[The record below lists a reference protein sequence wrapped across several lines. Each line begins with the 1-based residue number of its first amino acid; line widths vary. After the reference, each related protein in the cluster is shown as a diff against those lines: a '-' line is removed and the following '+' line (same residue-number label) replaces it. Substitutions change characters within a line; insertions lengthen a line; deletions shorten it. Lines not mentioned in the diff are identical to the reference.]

1 MSSSDAVPLVIT
13 AMNVPLNA
21 TMSAR
26 VIPKTGQDFEVNTVD
41 DPGVWVITP
50 GELGSS
56 TWEATITLPGEIS
69 AIQVRVE
76 LP

>member
-1 MSSSDAVPLVIT
+1 MSSSVAVPLVIT

-26 VIPKTGQDFEVNTVD
+26 VLPKTGQDFEVNTTD
-41 DPGVWVITP
+41 DPEVWVID
-50 GELGSS
+50 GVLGSS
-56 TWEATITLPGEIS
+56 TWTATITLPGVIS